1 MIFLDLVIINRD
13 EMEVMEIILMGCVS
27 VILEVIIMKN
37 MLVIV
42 RFVSLDFVYRVDFFF
57 IFKVIEI
64 LDIN

>member
-1 MIFLDLVIINRD
+1 
-13 EMEVMEIILMGCVS
+13 MEVMEIILMGCVS